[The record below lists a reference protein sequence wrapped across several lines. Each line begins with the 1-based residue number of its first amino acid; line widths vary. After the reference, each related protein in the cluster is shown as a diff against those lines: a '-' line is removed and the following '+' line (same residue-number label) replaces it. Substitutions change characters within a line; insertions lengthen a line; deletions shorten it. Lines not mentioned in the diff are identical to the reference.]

1 MNYQAIP
8 KDVDWFCYHLATDKL
23 LTKEQC
29 ITAIEAIEKSKQAVS
44 LRLLKLVILQN
55 KLCQD
60 AAKLDVLS
68 SMSTAEAANG
78 RPPHSVLNP
87 NPPMAQPVAAP
98 PPAPSDVAPLKPRT
112 ATAAAAISMAAAAAA
127 APSSAQPTRQPEIK
141 QTPEEKIAWLKGWP
155 VLNKAAEMDRD
166 SARKML
172 DDFLHKAR
180 ENKCSDVHI
189 SAGAYPFVRRYK
201 EIYLVPD
208 QEVLSRK
215 AAENLNYA
223 PLTDEQRAI
232 FNEHHDLDYS
242 YNIKEDDRYRT
253 NLLLHRL
260 GVEASYRIIKNT
272 ITPINQLGFKQPEVI
287 EKLTTYGQG
296 LILVTGPAGSGKST
310 TMSALAEFINEHRH
324 DHIITVEDPIEVVY
338 QPKGCNITQREL
350 NNHTRSF
357 QNALRAALR
366 EDPDVI
372 IIGEM
377 RDLETIEMAIHSSE
391 TGHLVIG
398 TLHTSS
404 AAETMNRLLDV
415 FPHGQQAQIRAMVA
429 ESLKGVICQQLLP
442 NKNGDGVVLA
452 YEIMLGTLA
461 VSNLIREGKTF
472 QIESTIQTSKNI
484 GMVTMEQS
492 HFDLYMEGKRSY
504 DQTLPFIHT
513 PDLKRQMQMREAQK
527 LNGGMPMPPQA
538 AAPSPQPPQQ
548 DPPKKRSWF

>member
-8 KDVDWFCYHLATDKL
+8 KDVDWFCHHLVTDKL

-29 ITAIEAIEKSKQAVS
+29 IKAIEAIEKSGQAVT

-60 AAKLDVLS
+60 APKLDVLS
-68 SMSTAEAANG
+68 TLSTSEAVNG
-78 RPPHSVLNP
+78 RPPQSILNP
-87 NPPMAQPVAAP
+87 NPVPVQTPPPAAP
-98 PPAPSDVAPLKPRT
+98 PPPADVAPLKTRPP
-112 ATAAAAISMAAAAAA
+112 M
-127 APSSAQPTRQPEIK
+127 PSSPTVAPTPSAPTPKPPEIK
-141 QTPEEKIAWLKGWP
+141 APPEDKIAWLKGWP
-155 VLNKAAEMDRD
+155 ILNQAENMSREAARQL
-166 SARKML
+166 L
-172 DDFLHKAR
+172 DDFLHRSR

-201 EIYLVPD
+201 EVFLVPE
-208 QEVLSRK
+208 QEILSKK

-223 PLTDEQRAI
+223 PLTDEQHAI
-232 FNEHHDLDYS
+232 FDEHHDLDYS

-260 GVEASYRIIKNT
+260 GPEGSYRIIKNT
-272 ITPINQLGFKQPEVI
+272 ITPIAQLGFKQPEVI

-296 LILVTGPAGSGKST
+296 LILVTGATGSGKSST
-310 TMSALAEFINEHRH
+310 LSALAEYINVHRH

-350 NNHTRSF
+350 NSHTRSF

-404 AAETMNRLLDV
+404 AADTMNRLLDV

-484 GMVTMEQS
+484 GMITMEQS
-492 HFDLYMEGKRSY
+492 HFDLYMEGARSY
-504 DQTLPFIHT
+504 EQTIPFIRT
-513 PDLKRQMQMREAQK
+513 PDLKRQMQQREAQAFGGGAPTA
-527 LNGGMPMPPQA
+527 GGMP
-538 AAPSPQPPQQ
+538 SQPPPTVDPQQ
-548 DPPKKRSWF
+548 GKKRFGWF